1 MHTIEKTWTREQELL
16 MKFKKIWLYI
26 WIFGAATCTVALT
39 HKLLTYNRN
48 EQLKMESQLPYGNY
62 LPDSE
67 NPLIRVVL
75 KTNGFQGIA
84 HTEVEL
90 KSEGGL
96 CIEGEEKGVAHI
108 KIEPDDARFQNGSI
122 RISPQNEEKR
132 IQVSSLIRGCGT
144 PSYRGVMEL
153 YTTAEGIV
161 IVNEVP
167 LEEYLYGVV
176 PSEMPASYH
185 MEALKCQA
193 VCARSYAYCQ
203 MLNFAYPGY
212 QAHVDDSVS
221 FQVYGNSGEKEATTK
236 AVKETAGKKLMFQGQ
251 VVKTYYY
258 STSSGHSTD
267 IGAWGS
273 TITEDKKYLKGVP
286 ICDEKG
292 NAYEEKLPWYR
303 WKAIIQQNVLQGLLE
318 DYTGRELGKLQEVS
332 VTKRGTGDVA
342 LQLTVKGSQ
351 GSAVVETENKIR
363 TALGGTGY
371 NIEKQDGSI
380 VKSTKLLPSA
390 FFSIAK
396 SGENYIIEGGG
407 YGHGIGMSQ
416 NGANE
421 MAKTGKTYRDIL
433 QFFYQ
438 GAKVK

>member
-1 MHTIEKTWTREQELL
+1 
-16 MKFKKIWLYI
+16 MKFKRI
-26 WIFGAATCTVALT
+26 WICIGIIGVAIFVVVST
-39 HKLLTYNRN
+39 HTLLTYKRN
-48 EQLKMESQLPYGNY
+48 EQLELESQLPYGNY
-62 LPDSE
+62 LPDAE

-75 KTNGFQGIA
+75 KTNGFKGIA
-84 HTEVEL
+84 HCEVQL
-90 KSEGGL
+90 KAEGGL
-96 CIEGEEKGVAHI
+96 YVDEGENVETI
-108 KIEPDDARFQNGSI
+108 KITPDDERFSNGSI
-122 RISPQNEEKR
+122 RILPQIEGER
-132 IQVSSLIRGCGT
+132 ITVTSLTRGCGK
-144 PSYRGVMEL
+144 PSYRGIMEL
-153 YTTAEGIV
+153 YSTAEGII

-203 MLNFAYPGY
+203 MLNFAYPNY
-212 QAHVDDSVS
+212 KAHVDDSVS
-221 FQVYGNSGEKEATTK
+221 FQVYGNSGEKESTTK
-236 AVKETAGKKLMFQGQ
+236 AVQDTAGKKLTFQGQ

-258 STSSGHSTD
+258 STSCGHSTD
-267 IGAWGS
+267 IRAWGS

-286 ICDEKG
+286 ICDEKR

-303 WKAIIQQNVLQGLLE
+303 WKATIQQEVLQGLLE
-318 DYTGRELGKLQEVS
+318 NYTGQKLGKLQEVT
-332 VTKRGTGDVA
+332 VTKRGAGDVA
-342 LQLTVKGSQ
+342 LELTVKGSQ
-351 GSAVVETENKIR
+351 NSATIKTENKIR

-390 FFSIAK
+390 FFTIAK

>member
-1 MHTIEKTWTREQELL
+1 MCIV
-16 MKFKKIWLYI
+16 I
-26 WIFGAATCTVALT
+26 LT
-39 HKLLTYNRN
+39 HRLLTYNRN
-48 EQLKMESQLPYGNY
+48 EQLEMESQLPYGNY

-84 HTEVEL
+84 HSKVEL
-90 KSEGGL
+90 WAEGGL
-96 CIEGEEKGVAHI
+96 CIGVEKEVDAI
-108 KIEPDDARFQNGSI
+108 TIEPDDVLFQNGSI
-122 RISPQNEEKR
+122 RVEPQKNGKR
-132 IQVSSLIRGCGT
+132 IEVSSLTRGCGK

-153 YTTAEGIV
+153 YSTAEGIV

-203 MLNFAYPGY
+203 MLNFAYPEY
-212 QAHVDDSVS
+212 KAHVDDSVS

-236 AVKETAGKKLMFQGQ
+236 AVKETSGKKLTFQGH

-267 IGAWGS
+267 IKAWGS
-273 TITEDKKYLKGVP
+273 AITEDKKYLKGVP

-292 NAYEEKLPWYR
+292 NAYEKDLPWYR
-303 WKAIIQQNVLQGLLE
+303 WKAKIPKNVLQGLLE
-318 DYTGRELGKLQEVS
+318 DYIGQKLGELQEVS

-342 LQLTVKGSQ
+342 LQLTIKGNQ
-351 GSAVVETENKIR
+351 GSAIIETENKIR
-363 TALGGTGY
+363 TALGGSGY
-371 NIEKQDGSI
+371 SIEKQDGSI

-390 FFSIAK
+390 FFTIAK

>member
-1 MHTIEKTWTREQELL
+1 
-16 MKFKKIWLYI
+16 MKFKKIWFYI
-26 WIFGAATCTVALT
+26 GLVGVATFVVVLT
-39 HKLLTYNRN
+39 HTLLTYKRN
-48 EQLKMESQLPYGNY
+48 EQLELESQLPYGNY

-75 KTNGFQGIA
+75 KTNGFQEIT
-84 HTEVEL
+84 HSEVQL
-90 KSEGGL
+90 KAEGGL
-96 CIEGEEKGVAHI
+96 FIEGEESVKTIQIA
-108 KIEPDDARFQNGSI
+108 PDDERFSAGSI
-122 RISPQNEEKR
+122 RISPQIMGER
-132 IQVSSLIRGCGT
+132 IEVSSLTRGYGT
-144 PSYRGVMEL
+144 PSYRGILEL

-167 LEEYLYGVV
+167 LEEYLCGVV
-176 PSEMPASYH
+176 PSEMPSSYH
-185 MEALKCQA
+185 EEALKCQA

-203 MLNFAYPGY
+203 MLNFAYPTY
-212 QAHVDDSVS
+212 KAHVDDSVS
-221 FQVYGNSGEKEATTK
+221 FQVYGNSAEKASTTK
-236 AVKETAGKKLMFQGQ
+236 AVKETAGKKLTFQGQ

-267 IGAWGS
+267 IGAWGT
-273 TITEDKKYLKGVP
+273 TITEEKKYLKGIP

-292 NAYEEKLPWYR
+292 RAYEEKLPWYR
-303 WKAIIQQNVLQGLLE
+303 WEAIIPQAVLKGLLE
-318 DYTGRELGKLQEVS
+318 GYTGQTLGELVEVKVS
-332 VTKRGTGDVA
+332 KRGAGNVA
-342 LQLTVKGSQ
+342 LELSIKGKQ
-351 GSAVVETENKIR
+351 GSATIKTENKIR

>member
-1 MHTIEKTWTREQELL
+1 
-16 MKFKKIWLYI
+16 MKFKKIWIYI
-26 WIFGAATCTVALT
+26 WLFVAATYTVIST

-48 EQLKMESQLPYGNY
+48 EQLEIESRLPYGNY
-62 LPDSE
+62 LPDSD

-75 KTNGFQGIA
+75 KDNGFQGIA
-84 HTEVEL
+84 HAKVQL
-90 KSEGGL
+90 RAKSGL
-96 CIEGEEKGVAHI
+96 CIENEEKEVETI
-108 KIEPDDARFQNGSI
+108 TIEPDDARFQNGSI

-167 LEEYLYGVV
+167 LEEYLCGVV

-221 FQVYGNSGEKEATTK
+221 FQVYGNSGEKETTTK
-236 AVKETAGKKLMFQGQ
+236 AVKETGGKKLIFQEQ

-267 IGAWGS
+267 IRAWGS
-273 TITEDKKYLKGVP
+273 AITEDKKYLKGVP

-292 NAYEEKLPWYR
+292 KVYEEKLPWYR
-303 WKAIIQQNVLQGLLE
+303 WKATIQQDVLQGLLE
-318 DYTGRELGKLQEVS
+318 DYTGRGLGKLQEVT
-332 VTKRGTGDVA
+332 VTKRGAGDVA
-342 LQLTVKGSQ
+342 LELTVKGSQ
-351 GSAVVETENKIR
+351 NSATIKTENKIR

-390 FFSIAK
+390 FFTIAK